1 MREAGGAMTGNQA
14 GERRAP
20 LVALLVETSL
30 ASGRDMIAGIAQY
43 LREHRPWALYHRPMG
58 LSEEMPSWLRRWPG
72 QGIIVRARNLK
83 VIRAVMATGLPVV
96 DVLGIV
102 PGNWLPEV
110 HVADGR
116 IAALVA
122 QHLLQRGF
130 RHFGFFGIP
139 EESWST
145 WRRDGFREAL
155 GEFGAEL
162 RVLEVPRDSLFR
174 SPGARGQDL
183 LGQWLREL
191 PRPAGVMVAS
201 DQFGP
206 PLLEACLRVGISVP
220 DELAVVGVDND
231 ETLCEVC
238 NPPLSSVD
246 AGHRLL
252 GYRAAELLDSLM
264 AGQAPPP
271 GKIYV
276 EPVGLLTR
284 LSSDVLAT
292 EDRQVALALRLIR
305 EHACEGWSA
314 AEIIERVPVS
324 RSVLQRRF
332 RKETGR
338 TLQEEVLNVRMKRA
352 RQLLAESDLTLAQIT
367 ERAGFKYQE
376 YFGAAFK
383 ARFDTTP
390 AEWRRQAML
399 LRTSELRQRAAS
411 ATPA

>member
-1 MREAGGAMTGNQA
+1 MTGDPA
-14 GERRAP
+14 GERSSP

-30 ASGRDMIAGIAQY
+30 ASGRDIISGIAQY
-43 LREHRPWALYHRPMG
+43 LREHRPWAIYHKPMS
-58 LSEEMPSWLRRWPG
+58 LSEDVPSWLRQWRG
-72 QGIIVRARNLK
+72 QGIIVRAQSLE
-83 VIRAVMATGLPVV
+83 VVRAVRATGLPVV

-102 PGNWLPEV
+102 PGSRLPEV
-110 HVADGR
+110 HVEDR
-116 IAALVA
+116 QIAALVA

-155 GEFGAEL
+155 GDLAGGL
-162 RVLEVPRDSLFR
+162 QVLEVPRDSRFR
-174 SPGARGQDL
+174 NPRTEREDL
-183 LGQWLREL
+183 LGHWLRDL
-191 PRPAGVMVAS
+191 PKPAGIMVAS

-206 PLLEACLRVGISVP
+206 PLLEACLRMGIKVP
-220 DELAVVGVDND
+220 DEVAVVGVDND

-246 AGHRLL
+246 AGHRAL
-252 GYRAAELLDSLM
+252 GYRAAALLDELM

-271 GKIYV
+271 GPLFVAPGGIF
-276 EPVGLLTR
+276 TR
-284 LSSDVLAT
+284 MSSDVLAT
-292 EDRQVALALRLIR
+292 EDREVAQALRLIR

-314 AEIIERVPVS
+314 TEVIERIPLS

-338 TLQEEVLNVRMKRA
+338 TLQEELINVRLRRA
-352 RQLLAESDLTLAQIT
+352 CQLLTESELPLIDVT
-367 ERAGFKYQE
+367 ERAGFKHQE

-383 ARFDTTP
+383 ARFGRSP
-390 AEWRRQAML
+390 AEYRREAKL
-399 LRTSELRQRAAS
+399 A
-411 ATPA
+411 

>member
-1 MREAGGAMTGNQA
+1 
-14 GERRAP
+14 
-20 LVALLVETSL
+20 
-30 ASGRDMIAGIAQY
+30 
-43 LREHRPWALYHRPMG
+43 
-58 LSEEMPSWLRRWPG
+58 
-72 QGIIVRARNLK
+72 
-83 VIRAVMATGLPVV
+83 
-96 DVLGIV
+96 
-102 PGNWLPEV
+102 
-110 HVADGR
+110 
-116 IAALVA
+116 
-122 QHLLQRGF
+122 
-130 RHFGFFGIP
+130 
-139 EESWST
+139 
-145 WRRDGFREAL
+145 
-155 GEFGAEL
+155 
-162 RVLEVPRDSLFR
+162 
-174 SPGARGQDL
+174 
-183 LGQWLREL
+183 
-191 PRPAGVMVAS
+191 MVAS

-206 PLLEACLRVGISVP
+206 PLLEACVRVGINVP

-246 AGHRLL
+246 AGHHAL
-252 GYRAAELLDSLM
+252 GYRAAAILDSLM

-271 GKIYV
+271 GKVYV

-367 ERAGFKYQE
+367 ERAGFRYQE

-383 ARFDTTP
+383 SRFGVTP

-399 LRTSELRQRAAS
+399 SRPSALRPRAPS
-411 ATPA
+411 ATLQV